1 MGQKDSL
8 LISLVLNI
16 NRDHCLIAF
25 FSFTKHQYCKLK
37 LALFHLYPNHMR
49 FFVDVNHLRFP
60 IHAITIKR
68 LLCKI
73 EPNFAGVVVLQFW
86 MWLLKVQMGSSTL
99 HSGSLPGQRTIRNL
113 QSSSLCFVKSW
124 WESVFLQPWF
134 VHMCSMLSISIFAVK
149 LKSHGGSAIICW
161 LRDKVAH
168 REAIGPF
175 VEMHRHMEHLT
186 IAINPVTNQL
196 ILIWNS
202 CVKPP

>member
-1 MGQKDSL
+1 MLRQISPSPQKGWLLQNFSNWKESVWIGPKRQSL
-8 LISLVLNI
+8 NSLVLNI

-37 LALFHLYPNHMR
+37 LALFHLYPDHMR

-73 EPNFAGVVVLQFW
+73 ETNFAGVVVLQFW
-86 MWLLKVQMGSSTL
+86 MWLLKVQIGSPTL

-124 WESVFLQPWF
+124 WESVLLQPWF
-134 VHMCSMLSISIFAVK
+134 VLHALNQHLCGQAQVPRWFSNHLLVAGQ
-149 LKSHGGSAIICW
+149 GG
-161 LRDKVAH
+161 
-168 REAIGPF
+168 P
-175 VEMHRHMEHLT
+175 
-186 IAINPVTNQL
+186 
-196 ILIWNS
+196 
-202 CVKPP
+202 